1 MMGTEIFKIDA
12 SWAEKW
18 TKTRVSFLSAPTVG
32 ASRHQ
37 SLHTCL
43 LANYLTRG
51 TVVLVAVV
59 AAVHLSIARPARR
72 DTLRATGELLRA
84 AKRRG

>member
-1 MMGTEIFKIDA
+1 MHFEHFKY
-12 SWAEKW
+12 
-18 TKTRVSFLSAPTVG
+18 
-32 ASRHQ
+32 
-37 SLHTCL
+37 SLFEL
-43 LANYLTRG
+43 LTRG

-84 AKRRG
+84 ARRRR